1 MFILRDFIHLMNS
14 FCEKE
19 YFAASTIIAI
29 NAFILG
35 LLLSIFGIIF
45 NILWNHANIEIFIVT
60 CCIITSIAMGLIFL
74 DIKEMENNMEI
85 MNNFIDEQSN
95 KIIELEN
102 EVNKNSEKN
111 SEKK

>member
-1 MFILRDFIHLMNS
+1 
-14 FCEKE
+14 
-19 YFAASTIIAI
+19 
-29 NAFILG
+29 
-35 LLLSIFGIIF
+35 
-45 NILWNHANIEIFIVT
+45 
-60 CCIITSIAMGLIFL
+60 
-74 DIKEMENNMEI
+74 MEI

>member
-1 MFILRDFIHLMNS
+1 MFILRDFTQLVNS

-35 LLLSIFGIIF
+35 VFLSIFGIIF
-45 NILWNHANIEIFIVT
+45 NIIWKHINIEIFIIT
-60 CCIITSIAMGLIFL
+60 CCIITTIAMGLMFL
-74 DIKEMENNMEI
+74 DIKEMENNMKI
-85 MNNFIDEQSN
+85 MNIFIDEQSK

-102 EVNKNSEKN
+102 ELNKK
-111 SEKK
+111 SEKKE